1 MKAETDMSG
10 GQRENSNVA
19 DTESSRRDDADPRD
33 PERLPALARRAV
45 ETFVSEGQ
53 ISEAQQDAA
62 VDSLLG
68 GRAACFVSIKTV
80 EGDLRGCIGTVE
92 PTKPTLA
99 EELIHNAISAATR
112 DPRFLP
118 VSASELPHLRYS
130 VDVLS
135 PPEPTRFS
143 DLNPKTY
150 GLIVEDGRGRRGLLL
165 PDLEGVETAEQQ
177 FQITARKAGI
187 SSRAEDVKL
196 YRFRVRRYGE

>member
-1 MKAETDMSG
+1 MKTETDMDG
-10 GQRENSNVA
+10 GQRENSNNA
-19 DTESSRRDDADPRD
+19 DAASPPRADAPTHDE
-33 PERLPALARRAV
+33 ERLPELARRTV
-45 ETFVSEGQ
+45 ETFVREGRLVEVP
-53 ISEAQQDAA
+53 SVAD
-62 VDSLLG
+62 DSLRSQ
-68 GRAACFVSIKTV
+68 RAACFVSIKTH

-99 EELIHNAISAATR
+99 EELIYNAISAATR

-118 VSASELPHLRYS
+118 VAASELPHLRYS

-135 PPEPTRFS
+135 PPEPTRFQ

-177 FQITARKAGI
+177 LQITARKAGI
-187 SSRAEDVKL
+187 APGAKDVKL

>member
-1 MKAETDMSG
+1 MDG
-10 GQRENSNVA
+10 VQRENSNAA
-19 DTESSRRDDADPRD
+19 DTGSSPRADATAHDE
-33 PERLPALARRAV
+33 ERLPELARRTV
-45 ETFVSEGQ
+45 ETFVREGRLV
-53 ISEAQQDAA
+53 EVPNAA
-62 VDSLLG
+62 DDSLLG
-68 GRAACFVSIKTV
+68 ARAACFVSIKTY

-118 VSASELPHLRYS
+118 VSPSELPHLRYS

-135 PPEPTRFS
+135 SPEPTRFQ

-150 GLIVEDGRGRRGLLL
+150 GLIVEDRRGRRGLLL

-187 SSRAEDVKL
+187 APGAEDVKL

>member
-1 MKAETDMSG
+1 MKTETDIAG
-10 GQRENSNVA
+10 GQRENSNAA
-19 DTESSRRDDADPRD
+19 DAESPPRADAPMHDE
-33 PERLPALARRAV
+33 ERLPELARRTV
-45 ETFVSEGQ
+45 ETFVREGQ
-53 ISEAQQDAA
+53 FVEVPNVAD
-62 VDSLLG
+62 DSLLG
-68 GRAACFVSIKTV
+68 QRAACFVSIKTH

-118 VSASELPHLRYS
+118 VAASELPHLRYS

-135 PPEPTRFS
+135 SPEPARFQ

-150 GLIVEDGRGRRGLLL
+150 GLIVEDRSGRRGLLL

-177 FQITARKAGI
+177 LQITARKAGI
-187 SSRAEDVKL
+187 APGAEDVKL

>member
-1 MKAETDMSG
+1 MKTETDMGGG
-10 GQRENSNVA
+10 GQRENSNVG
-19 DTESSRRDDADPRD
+19 DADSPPHADAAPREA
-33 PERLPALARRAV
+33 ERLPQLARRTI
-45 ETFVSEGQ
+45 ETFVREGRVLEVP
-53 ISEAQQDAA
+53 SVAD
-62 VDSLLG
+62 DSLLG
-68 GRAACFVSIKTV
+68 QRAACFVSIKTG

-92 PTKPTLA
+92 PTQATLA
-99 EELIHNAISAATR
+99 EELIHNAVSAATR

-135 PPEPTRFS
+135 PPEPTRFE

-150 GLIVEDGRGRRGLLL
+150 GLIIEDRRGRRGLLL
-165 PDLEGVETAEQQ
+165 PDLEGVETAAQQ

-187 SSRAEDVKL
+187 SSGAEDVKL